1 MVEAEIKLIIIENK
15 FADFDKLIYNVE
27 FKNINLIFIN
37 CILRIKL
44 INNLLFYK
52 DIIKKITCNY

>member
-52 DIIKKITCNY
+52 DIIKKIIYNY